1 MNKTSET
8 DKELAVQYAD
18 KAWYVDR
25 ENLILV
31 LDKKISH
38 REHLDTYAVCYKI
51 LDFILAVA
59 PLVVAPQLHATDIP
73 KEWNRHSQI
82 HHESKANPASA

>member
-18 KAWYVDR
+18 KVWYVDR

-31 LDKKISH
+31 LDTKISH
-38 REHLDTYAVCYKI
+38 REHLDTYAVCCKI
-51 LDFILAVA
+51 LDFVLAVA
-59 PLVVAPQLHATDIP
+59 LLVVAPQLHTTDIS
-73 KEWNRHSQI
+73 KEWDRRSRI
-82 HHESKANPASA
+82 HHESKTSPASA